1 MSINIEPKPKTA
13 RQKIDELRYDPVK
26 ILEYFTKAMDGDY
39 PYSHSKSEAKRK
51 AIMKGEDPVKAAKEF
66 DKIKE
71 KKSDGQT
78 T

>member
-1 MSINIEPKPKTA
+1 MKKQEETIAK
-13 RQKIDELRYDPVK
+13 
-26 ILEYFTKAMDGDY
+26 
-39 PYSHSKSEAKRK
+39 SKSEAKRK